1 MRQGLD
7 KSEQS
12 RALVIKQNKVDF
24 RIPEYRFPTIRIC
37 DFSVQE
43 YSMLLLFIN
52 GCFYRC
58 VKMNIL
64 LFDFTDDSIRKT
76 LKINHVHLLYP
87 DIYNI

>member
-43 YSMLLLFIN
+43 YSQ
-52 GCFYRC
+52 
-58 VKMNIL
+58 NISKDKYL
-64 LFDFTDDSIRKT
+64 DNLDSRNT
-76 LKINHVHLLYP
+76 
-87 DIYNI
+87 